1 MFPLVEGTLGVEKT
15 LVFSGARAAGG
26 GSSHPAVSAELTNTT
41 GMKLPAGPI
50 TVFDGGSY
58 AGDSLIEFFPI
69 GEKRLISYGADLSVT
84 GAMTAANSQAVSGVT
99 ISGGVMSI
107 SRKITYEKSYTF
119 NNAAGEEKRLI
130 LEHPITPGTEL
141 AAPAADGKMSDDKMS
156 FDERTD
162 SVYRFSMTLPA
173 AGAAAIPLTVTVR
186 EESPRTE
193 RIALAQSRPETF
205 AAYATNQEIPAN
217 VRTALLRAV
226 ELKKSADA
234 AKAAQA
240 EIEEQ
245 RSYRISEQDRIRR
258 NLEAAG
264 NQTPQGQEYLKRLVA
279 MDGEIDDLSVK
290 VDAARRDTQAAQK
303 AYEEYL
309 GELSL

>member
-1 MFPLVEGTLGVEKT
+1 MFPLVEGTVGVEKT
-15 LVFSGARAAGG
+15 LVFSGERAVGG
-26 GSSHPAVSAELTNTT
+26 GLSHPAVSAEITNTT

-69 GEKRLISYGADLSVT
+69 GEKRLISYGDDLSVT
-84 GAMTAANSQAVSGVT
+84 GAMIAASSQSLSGVT

-107 SRKITYEKSYTF
+107 SRKIIYEKSYTF
-119 NNAAGEEKRLI
+119 NNAAGEQKRLI
-130 LEHPITPGTEL
+130 LEHPITAGTEL
-141 AAPAADGKMSDDKMS
+141 AAPAADDILSDDILS

-173 AGAAAIPLTVTVR
+173 EGELTVTVR

-193 RIALAQSRPETF
+193 RITLAQIRPETF
-205 AAYATNQEIPAN
+205 ASYASNQELPAN
-217 VRTALLRAV
+217 VRTALLRAI
-226 ELKKSADA
+226 ELKKAADS

-240 EIEEQ
+240 ETEEQ
-245 RSYRISEQDRIRR
+245 RNYRISEQDRIRR

-279 MDGEIDDLSVK
+279 MDGEIDELSVK
-290 VDAARRDTQAAQK
+290 VDAARKDAQAAQK

-309 GELSL
+309 GGLSL

>member
-1 MFPLVEGTLGVEKT
+1 VEGTLGVEKT
-15 LVFSGARAAGG
+15 LVFSGERAAGG
-26 GSSHPAVSAELTNTT
+26 GMSHPAVSAEITNTT

-58 AGDSLIEFFPI
+58 AGDALIGFFPM

-84 GAMTAANSQAVSGVT
+84 GAMIASGSQSLNGVT

-107 SRKITYEKSYTF
+107 SRKIIYEKSYTF
-119 NNAAGEEKRLI
+119 NNAAGEQKRLI
-130 LEHPITPGTEL
+130 LEHPITVGTEL
-141 AAPAADGKMSDDKMS
+141 AVPATDDKMS

-173 AGAAAIPLTVTVR
+173 EGALTVTVR

-193 RIALAQSRPETF
+193 RITLSQSRPETF
-205 AAYATNQEIPAN
+205 AAYASNQELPAN

-226 ELKKSADA
+226 DLKKAADA
-234 AKAAQA
+234 AGGAQA

-245 RSYRISEQDRIRR
+245 RNYRISEQERIRR
-258 NLEAAG
+258 KLEAAG

-279 MDGEIDDLSVK
+279 MDGEIDELSVQ
-290 VDAARRDTQAAQK
+290 VDAARKEAQASQK

-309 GELSL
+309 GGLSL